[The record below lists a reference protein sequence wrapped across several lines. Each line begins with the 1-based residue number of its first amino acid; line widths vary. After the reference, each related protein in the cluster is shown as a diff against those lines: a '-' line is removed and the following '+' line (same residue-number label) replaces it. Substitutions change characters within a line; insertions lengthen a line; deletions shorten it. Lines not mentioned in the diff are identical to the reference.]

1 MKKYYYKNGSK
12 VYSNDPNIEGAKEV
26 KVIYNC
32 SDIINKNGTDSF
44 FGGAAP
50 WFCIKD
56 GSMPFVKGDSFKTIS
71 GEGGNIITAVDVV
84 SNYRRIFS
92 CTQDCLTYAW
102 AISNETNW
110 IGRRKVPML
119 EKKELYVGKESVI
132 NVLDRID
139 EQGNIIGN
147 KLSWKISPENMRY
160 YPVGGGPF
168 PVPNFQDDATSSYN
182 FKSGYQYKNL
192 NNFIGLG
199 NETSTNYGDFYN
211 YWTVYYP
218 PKTVENTEYGFTTA
232 QSNSASPSY
241 FTLDI
246 RQVPKEYT
254 KIEVAID
261 GVFYYP
267 YDNYNGHTT
276 YVPDNPDT
284 KNILNAYNFGEP
296 LTYPTFN
303 CWAYLYKPDNNT
315 VWTYM
320 DNNEN
325 PRQGY
330 DYLGNA
336 FFGNIAYKPELTGT
350 NHKTPFYN
358 IDTHYDVRTDAIYDN
373 SNVRYSLSDPK
384 LWENMF
390 LYQVNTNNDYICK
403 FEVQLPNDETVTGY
417 TFWDNLSAVSM
428 YNISITAYSAENTT
442 EDSMIRIR
450 DILTSYG
457 KQFYSATFDSDPNVI
472 DYRQYFNTNDNYIH
486 RKLKDLN
493 CNWGALSS
501 RFKIFGAVP
510 SYNNPNTLYLYQGLN
525 KGDYYINSYGGVDM
539 LSNCLN
545 EPGNYLWNPYGFT
558 LTAFMLYY
566 LSNVKMTHTI
576 DLGERTD
583 TGGFTFGDN
592 TKDYQYL
599 HITYP
604 ATNTINGS
612 ATLNLISQIDM
623 YYKFTN

>member
-44 FGGAAP
+44 YGGAAP

-56 GSMPFVKGDSFKTIS
+56 GSMPFVKGDSFKTVS
-71 GEGGNIITAVDVV
+71 GESGNTITAVDVV
-84 SNYRRIFS
+84 TDYRRIFS

-102 AISNETNW
+102 AINNETNW
-110 IGRRKVPML
+110 IGRRKIPML
-119 EKKELYVGKESVI
+119 EKKELYVGKEPVI

-168 PVPNFQDDATSSYN
+168 PIPNEQDDATSSYN
-182 FKSGYQYKNL
+182 FKWGYHTINL
-192 NNFIGLG
+192 SNFIGFG
-199 NETSTNYGDFYN
+199 DEYSTNNDFGN
-211 YWTVYYP
+211 YWSVYNP
-218 PKTVENTEYGFTTA
+218 PKTFENSAFGFTTA
-232 QSNSASPSY
+232 QSRSASPSY

-246 RQVPKEYT
+246 HKVPKEYT

-267 YDNYNGHTT
+267 YDNYNGPTS
-276 YVPDNPDT
+276 YVPDNPD
-284 KNILNAYNFGEP
+284 KGNILNAYNFGEP

-303 CWAYLYKPDNNT
+303 CWAYLYKPDNNIE
-315 VWTYM
+315 WTYFY
-320 DNNEN
+320 NEN
-325 PRQGY
+325 PRPGY
-330 DYLGNA
+330 DYLGNT
-336 FFGNIAYKPELTGT
+336 FFGNIAYKPEIQTT
-350 NHKTPFYN
+350 VKTPFYN

-384 LWENMF
+384 VWENMY

-403 FEVQLPNDETVTGY
+403 FEVQLSDNETVTGY

-442 EDSMIRIR
+442 LSSMEHIR
-450 DILTSYG
+450 DILTYYG
-457 KQFYSATFDSDPNVI
+457 KPFNSATFDSDTNVI
-472 DYRQYFNTNDNYIH
+472 DYRQYFNTNNNYIH

-501 RFKIFGAVP
+501 RFKIFGSVP

-525 KGDYYINSYGGVDM
+525 KGDYYINSYTGVDT

-558 LTAFMLYY
+558 LTSFMLYY

-583 TGGFTFGDN
+583 TSGFTFGDS

-604 ATNTINGS
+604 ATNTIRGS